1 MTISNQ
7 LVVRSINDKTMII
20 NLKNGQVTVIDEI
33 GELFWQSIVTD
44 QKDEVFKKIISEY
57 DVSLEVLEE
66 DYKEFINKMRE
77 LEIVW

>member
-7 LVVRSINDKTMII
+7 LVVRSINDKAMII